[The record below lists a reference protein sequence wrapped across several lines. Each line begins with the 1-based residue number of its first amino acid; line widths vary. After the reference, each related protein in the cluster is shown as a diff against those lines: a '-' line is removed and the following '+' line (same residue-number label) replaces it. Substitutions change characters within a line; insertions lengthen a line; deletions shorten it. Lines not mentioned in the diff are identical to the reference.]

1 MTANVDQLLR
11 QTVRRQPDHPAI
23 LGPRSAALSYRKL
36 DEAIEGASRW
46 LSACGVRAGDC
57 VGLHYPSGA
66 GYIVYTYAIWRCGGC
81 AVPIPTELTASE
93 KSEICRCLAL
103 DHALSPQS
111 SAGFAEEFRRGE
123 PRLGENGNAGDVLVP
138 VQSPRQHPP
147 GFRELNAAFIRFTS
161 GTTGASKGVVLSHET
176 IAERIAAANVALGLG
191 PADRVLWVLS
201 MSYHFTVS
209 IVAYLTY
216 GASVVLPAN
225 HFAAAIVAAANEHS
239 ATLLY
244 ASPLH
249 YALLAD
255 FPQGAPLPRLRLAI
269 STTAALDEP
278 VGERFFQRYGRR
290 ISQALGIIEG
300 GLPCV
305 NNSAERWGSVG
316 RLLPPYRLKLDEA
329 ELEDGLREVL
339 LGGPGFL
346 DAYYHPWQT
355 RSEIMPDGWFRTG
368 DAGFVDRDGY
378 LFLRGRT
385 KDVISVMGMKFF
397 PYEVE
402 QALAAH
408 PLVRA
413 ASVFARRDP
422 RSGEQVHAR
431 VVVAGQTPAQELE
444 QALRQHL
451 RLRLATYKV
460 PERIEFV
467 AALPQTASGKVLRRT
482 T

>member
-1 MTANVDQLLR
+1 VLLP
-11 QTVRRQPDHPAI
+11 VR
-23 LGPRSAALSYRKL
+23 
-36 DEAIEGASRW
+36 
-46 LSACGVRAGDC
+46 
-57 VGLHYPSGA
+57 
-66 GYIVYTYAIWRCGGC
+66 
-81 AVPIPTELTASE
+81 
-93 KSEICRCLAL
+93 
-103 DHALSPQS
+103 
-111 SAGFAEEFRRGE
+111 
-123 PRLGENGNAGDVLVP
+123 
-138 VQSPRQHPP
+138 SPRPHPP

-176 IAERIAAANVALGLG
+176 IAERIAAANAALGLG

-225 HFAAAIVAAANEHS
+225 HFAAAIVAAAAEHS

-249 YALLAD
+249 YSLLAD
-255 FPQGAPLPRLRLAI
+255 YPQGAPLPHLRLAI

-305 NNSAERWGSVG
+305 NSSAERWGSVG
-316 RLLPPYRLKLDEA
+316 RVLPPYRLKLDEA

-368 DAGFVDRDGY
+368 DAGLVDRDGY

-413 ASVFARRDP
+413 ASVFSRRDP

-467 AALPQTASGKVLRRT
+467 AALPQTASGKILRRT